1 MERSGEASRQDKSGF
16 DLMLTSAACSLN
28 RQRSGGLA
36 LAAIAV
42 LLFAAPTH
50 AATMVPKQIEYKAGM
65 NEDPA
70 AKVCQLVL
78 ALGDRTTGEGVN
90 FQLIVAQMKREGILA
105 GPLVTAYTVDR
116 RAGIGTAQSMPPAR
130 LASAAFVSE
139 HYNSVALPKDLP
151 FEDGS
156 VAASTLDFAQGR
168 ELIMAVLRAEFELR
182 FTLENPASAASYKIS
197 SPPPGDVL
205 SEFSG
210 CLGSLAASN

>member
-1 MERSGEASRQDKSGF
+1 MA
-16 DLMLTSAACSLN
+16 TSVSCSKLLA
-28 RQRSGGLA
+28 RGPSTGLPLWPA
-36 LAAIAV
+36 LAATAA
-42 LLFAAPTH
+42 LLPAAPSY
-50 AATMVPKQIEYKAGM
+50 AGTMVPRQIEYKAGM

-70 AKVCQLVL
+70 AKVCQLAL
-78 ALGDRTTGEGVN
+78 ALGAGSPGESVN

-116 RAGIGTAQSMPPAR
+116 RAPEIAPARSTPPGR

-139 HYNSVALPKDLP
+139 RYSSVALPKDRP

-182 FTLENPASAASYKIS
+182 VTLENSASAAFYKIS
-197 SPPPGDVL
+197 SPPPADVL

-210 CLGSLAASN
+210 CLGSLASSD